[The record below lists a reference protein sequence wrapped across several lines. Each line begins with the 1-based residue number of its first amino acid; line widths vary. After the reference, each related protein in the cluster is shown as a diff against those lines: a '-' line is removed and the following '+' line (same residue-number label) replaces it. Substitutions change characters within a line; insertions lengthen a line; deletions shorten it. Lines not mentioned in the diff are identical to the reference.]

1 MPAARH
7 IQPMGLS
14 GRLEAMRVPTKGITR
29 KGNRKTN
36 TMLGPPVPQLEGGS
50 TFRVRKYNTTVATNM
65 PTERAPSDQASQAAR
80 LIPLS
85 ARLRSFAPSVT
96 APTLQHHRL
105 PSVTTTVTTIV
116 LSRGEPNSQDPR
128 TRALSDVCL
137 QLQNRSR
144 IFRGGVRT

>member
-7 IQPMGLS
+7 IQPMGLL
-14 GRLEAMRVPTKGITR
+14 GRLEAIRVPTKGITR

-80 LIPLS
+80 LIALS
-85 ARLRSFAPSVT
+85 PRLRSFVPTVTPPHSTATPS
-96 APTLQHHRL
+96 AKRYGGRYDSRFANGEEHNPRRL
-105 PSVTTTVTTIV
+105 PIKMI
-116 LSRGEPNSQDPR
+116 
-128 TRALSDVCL
+128 SDVCL
-137 QLQNRSR
+137 YL
-144 IFRGGVRT
+144 